1 VTNIKIM
8 SYKNLQELRYRQTNM
23 QTFLTITKITLI
35 TINYFN
41 NLYNPLHQSLKFQI
55 HKTISHSK
63 KRIRKTFAKP
73 FLIIFKQ
80 IAK

>member
-8 SYKNLQELRYRQTNM
+8 SYRNQQELRYRQTNM
-23 QTFLTITKITLI
+23 QTFLTITKIT
-35 TINYFN
+35 INYFN
-41 NLYNPLHQSLKFQI
+41 NLYNRLPQSLRFQI
-55 HKTISHSK
+55 HKIISHSK